1 MLCAQR
7 GWVQAVPEDLT
18 SFVVIAYN
26 EEAGIARSLG
36 AITELDGLANY
47 EIVVV
52 DDASRDRTAEI
63 VTALS
68 VSDPRVRLIKLP
80 ENRGRGHARWRG
92 ATAARGHLIA
102 MVDADI
108 RLPCDWLV
116 KALAALPGHDAV
128 GGTAVPDGDVAYIC
142 KRFHLVPR
150 VTLGPIAVTGN
161 NGLFRRAVFDVVHYD
176 PTLRDGE
183 DVALCH
189 AMASHHL
196 SAALVPG
203 LLVRHE
209 EHKTFRESLAW
220 LFASGQGA
228 TRQLLTFREVRQP
241 DLVTGAFLGTVAV
254 GLVLAFVAQPLLAVG
269 LPAAFTVAAAAR
281 HTSSRFDLA
290 RSPWHVTV
298 RAMAVD
304 GVLLLAYFSG
314 RIAGL
319 RVLSNRRRLGLRAAE
334 TAQPYDV

>member
-1 MLCAQR
+1 
-7 GWVQAVPEDLT
+7 VPEELT

-26 EEAGIARSLG
+26 EEAGIARSLQ
-36 AITELDGLANY
+36 AIADLDGLPNY
-47 EIVVV
+47 EILVV

-63 VTALS
+63 VAAIS
-68 VSDPRVRLIKLP
+68 FNDPRVRLIKLP

-92 ATAARGHLIA
+92 VTAARGDVIA

-108 RLPCDWLV
+108 CLPRDWLV
-116 KALAALPGHDAV
+116 RARAALAGHDAV

-142 KRFHLVPR
+142 KRFRLVPR

-161 NGLFRRAVFDVVHYD
+161 NGLFRRTVFDVIHYD
-176 PTLRDGE
+176 RALRDGE

-189 AMASHHL
+189 AMASHRL

-228 TRQLLTFREVRQP
+228 TRQLLTFRQIRQP
-241 DLVTGAFLGTVAV
+241 DLVTGAFMGTVVV
-254 GLVLAFVAQPLLAVG
+254 GLLLAFVAQPLLAFG
-269 LPAAFTVAAAAR
+269 PPAALTIAAGAR
-281 HTSSRFDLA
+281 HVSSRFELA
-290 RSPWHVTV
+290 RSPWHV
-298 RAMAVD
+298 AVQAIAAD
-304 GVLLLAYFSG
+304 SVLLLAYFCG
-314 RIAGL
+314 RMAGL
-319 RVLSNRRRLGLRAAE
+319 RVLSNRLRLSRSAADAAE
-334 TAQPYDV
+334 PYDV